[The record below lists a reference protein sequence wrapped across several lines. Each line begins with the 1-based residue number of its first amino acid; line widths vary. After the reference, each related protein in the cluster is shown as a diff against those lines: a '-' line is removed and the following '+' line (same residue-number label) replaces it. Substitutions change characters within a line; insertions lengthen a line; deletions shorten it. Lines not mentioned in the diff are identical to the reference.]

1 MREGQ
6 FLFHGLPRDS
16 ASAAVMAIAKTR
28 QRWSCHTDLFYEY
41 MPYLFNGS
49 VTCPPT
55 LLKTPPKK
63 YVNIKGKVSKDKW
76 QSMFRYLAKYVKTLF
91 SGFFHDRMTE
101 GTEVE

>member
-16 ASAAVMAIAKTR
+16 ASAAVMAIAETR

-49 VTCPPT
+49 VTCPLT
-55 LLKTPPKK
+55 LKK
-63 YVNIKGKVSKDKW
+63 VCQHKW
-76 QSMFRYLAKYVKTLF
+76 QSIVSGHLGPVGPIKTKSF
-91 SGFFHDRMTE
+91 IIS
-101 GTEVE
+101 